1 MILALIASS
10 TALLIAAGTAAVGS
24 VVGAVG
30 AIKQG
35 KAAKKMAAYNAQLAE
50 NNAKIQQ
57 NNANTVQNQVS
68 VEAEKKRRTGCIV
81 AGTQRA
87 KASKSGTTF
96 EGSVQDILLDSSINA
111 EISALTELYSGTIAA
126 QDYRNKAVSS
136 KAQGT
141 MATMQGN
148 AASSASKY
156 QAAGSIL
163 GGFGQAASLYGS
175 AKAAPAPTQTF
186 DFGPNF

>member
-1 MILALIASS
+1 MILALIATS
-10 TALLIAAGTAAVGS
+10 TALMVSAATAAVGG

-35 KAAKKMAAYNAQLAE
+35 KAAKKMAAYNAQLAA

-57 NNANTVQNQVS
+57 NNAKTVQNQAS
-68 VEAEKKRRTGCIV
+68 VEAEKQRRTGRIV
-81 AGTQRA
+81 AGKQRA

-111 EISALTELYSGTIAA
+111 EIGALTELYSGNIAA
-126 QDYRNKAVSS
+126 QDYRNKAASS
-136 KAQGT
+136 NAQGT
-141 MATMQGN
+141 MAIMQGK
-148 AASSASKY
+148 AASTASKY

-163 GGFGQAASLYGS
+163 GGFSSAVSSYGMS
-175 AKAAPAPTQTF
+175 KSPQ
-186 DFGPNF
+186 FGP